1 MNFSLA
7 LAILICL
14 PGFMSALSM
23 MISYSLMAFFKKSK
37 SPIETPPVV
46 TKISQL
52 CKALSRVEKV
62 AFSSSFKRGKT
73 LVSQFKFLAKLAMA
87 I

>member
-1 MNFSLA
+1 MSTWFYV
-7 LAILICL
+7 
-14 PGFMSALSM
+14 GF
-23 MISYSLMAFFKKSK
+23 IDDDFVFFDGFLKVKI
-37 SPIETPPVV
+37 PIETPPVV

-62 AFSSSFKRGKT
+62 AFHHLLKEENPCI
-73 LVSQFKFLAKLAMA
+73 A